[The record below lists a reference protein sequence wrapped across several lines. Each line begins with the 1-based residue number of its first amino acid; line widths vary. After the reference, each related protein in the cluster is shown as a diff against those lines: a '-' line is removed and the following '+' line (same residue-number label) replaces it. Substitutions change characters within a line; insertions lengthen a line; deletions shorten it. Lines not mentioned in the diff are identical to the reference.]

1 MEQTLNPARDTPAI
15 QIDYYTDVL
24 CVWAWIAQARLD
36 EVHRQWGSRV
46 SVRHC
51 YVDIFGDTQGK
62 IPRQWGER
70 GGFEGFADHV
80 LASAAPFEH
89 CRVHPDIWRRVRPRS
104 SLQAHLVLKA
114 VETIH
119 GQPTVADLA
128 LRIRAAFFTEAR
140 DISDLEQLLALAREV
155 SVDGTDLRLALRDG
169 SAAAALSA
177 DLRQAAEQGVKGSPT
192 WVLNEGRQLLYG
204 NVGYR
209 ILAANIEELLRHPG
223 SGASWC

>member
-1 MEQTLNPARDTPAI
+1 MTTAQETPAI
-15 QIDYYTDVL
+15 HIDYYTDVL
-24 CVWAWIAQARLD
+24 CVWAWIAQARLE
-36 EVHRQWGSRV
+36 EVERQWGSQV
-46 SVRHC
+46 SVRHR
-51 YVDIFGDTQGK
+51 YVDVFGDAHGK
-62 IPRQWGER
+62 ISRQWGER
-70 GGFEGFADHV
+70 GGFEGFAEHV
-80 LASAAPFEH
+80 LASAARFEH
-89 CRVHPDIWRRVRPRS
+89 CRVNPDIWARVCPRS

-128 LRIRAAFFTEAR
+128 LRIRNAFFGEAL
-140 DISDLEQLLALAREV
+140 DISDLEQLLALAQDI
-155 SVDGTDLRLALRDG
+155 SVDVDALRRALRDG

-177 DLRQAAEQGVKGSPT
+177 DLRQAAEQGIKGSPT

-223 SGASWC
+223 TEASWC